1 VNVDIN
7 AFMKEAKISLS
18 AEQVGE
24 MAKAEEAL
32 YNELENTLAEAVD
45 KGKIPDNN
53 PRQAAYIIINLL
65 NVRNVMDEKFK
76 KSFTTTEEL
85 AKQIIDF
92 YWNGL
97 AGGR

>member
-1 VNVDIN
+1 MIHLMNRIKQKSAAILVIEEPLTDQILNIDKAHLDATVNVDIN

-32 YNELENTLAEAVD
+32 YNELENTLAEAMD

-53 PRQAAYIIINLL
+53 PRLAAFIFINL
-65 NVRNVMDEKFK
+65 
-76 KSFTTTEEL
+76 
-85 AKQIIDF
+85 
-92 YWNGL
+92 
-97 AGGR
+97 